1 MTRNK
6 TASQIKQLELERA
19 QIAHELA
26 RLREALKSEV
36 DGDVGEGDP
45 ELVERD
51 MVMARIHEQERKLK
65 AIEDVL
71 QQAQKGL
78 YGICERCGKPIDPA
92 RLEAIPETTF
102 CLECKMIVEKQ
113 TRTRVM
119 TSGFN

>member
-1 MTRNK
+1 MTTNK
-6 TASQIKQLELERA
+6 ATSQIKKLEQERV
-19 QIAHELA
+19 QIAQELV

-51 MVMARIHEQERKLK
+51 MIMTMIHEQERKLK

-71 QQAQKGL
+71 QQAHQGM
-78 YGICERCGKPIDPA
+78 YGICERCGQPIDPA

-113 TRTRVM
+113 SRTRVT

>member
-1 MTRNK
+1 MTHNK
-6 TASQIKQLELERA
+6 TTSQIKKFEQEQA
-19 QIAHELA
+19 QIVQELV

-45 ELVERD
+45 ELVERH
-51 MVMARIHEQERKLK
+51 MIMTRIYEQERKSK
-65 AIEDVL
+65 AMEDVL
-71 QQAQKGL
+71 QQAQQGM

-113 TRTRVM
+113 SRTRVM
-119 TSGFN
+119 TSGFS

>member
-1 MTRNK
+1 MTHNK
-6 TASQIKQLELERA
+6 TTSQIKKLEQERA
-19 QIAHELA
+19 QIAQELV

-45 ELVERD
+45 ELVERG
-51 MVMARIHEQERKLK
+51 MIMTRIYEQERKLK

-71 QQAQKGL
+71 QHAQQGM

-92 RLEAIPETTF
+92 RLEAVPETTF

-113 TRTRVM
+113 SRTRVM

>member
-1 MTRNK
+1 MTHKK
-6 TASQIKQLELERA
+6 TTSQITKLEHERA
-19 QIAHELA
+19 QIVQELA

-45 ELVERD
+45 ELVERG
-51 MVMARIHEQERKLK
+51 MTMTRIYEQERKLK
-65 AIEDVL
+65 AIEDAL
-71 QQAQKGL
+71 QQAQQGM

-113 TRTRVM
+113 SRIRVM
-119 TSGFN
+119 TSGFS